1 MNSSEPETAILV
13 IDDEESLRN
22 TFQFFLQNEGYSPVI
37 TASTY
42 EEALNEINDRHFDLI
57 ISDIVLG
64 GSTGIDL
71 LRRVRELGRTCP
83 VVMITGYPTVETA
96 SEAVRLGAF
105 DYIPKP
111 VEKQTLLKTARL
123 ALRQHQLEQG
133 QRRAEQERERYRTF
147 LETVFKSVA
156 DGIIT
161 VDMNLGI
168 MEMNPAARLLLGE
181 LEPGLAEQN
190 SIARL
195 CSRDEFAPLKK
206 DLLQALKTG
215 GEISARNFECQ
226 GAGRR
231 RKVLSVST
239 APLKDG
245 AGGLAGAVMVV
256 RDQSPV
262 EAVPTG
268 RRQQF
273 HRFLGASDAM
283 QAAYTMIENVGRVDL
298 TVLITG
304 ESGTGK
310 ELAAEALHLESHRKN
325 RPLVKVDC
333 TAIPESLLE
342 SELFGHRKGS
352 FTGADRDRLGRILQ
366 ADGGTLFLDE
376 IGDISPLMQLRL
388 LRFLQESTFYP
399 VGQDTPLHVDVR
411 VITAT
416 NVDLKEK
423 VRSGAFR
430 EDLYFRLR
438 VIDIILPPL
447 RERGDDI
454 LLLADH
460 FIARIAPKVGK
471 TIGGLSDQ
479 ARQLLL
485 QHRWPG
491 NVRELEHVIERACV
505 LCPGPTISTDHLPLD
520 LTSLPRPA
528 EKPAF
533 ADSGPT
539 PPVFAQPAPVAPATT
554 LSRADRI
561 VAALRTAGG
570 NKAKAA
576 RLLGIDRTTLYRKI
590 KELRLDL
597 SQLDF

>member
-471 TIGGLSDQ
+471 TINGLSDQ

-528 EKPAF
+528 EQPAF
-533 ADSGPT
+533 ADSGPA
-539 PPVFAQPAPVAPATT
+539 PPVFAQPEPVAPATT